1 MTEKPCV
8 LIAEDDE
15 GHARLI
21 MRSLSRAGLDTATV
35 RLKDGQELLDYVYRR
50 ARWVDR
56 EPHDA
61 LAIIADLNMPRL
73 GGFEVLQRLKG
84 DSTLSRI
91 PILVLTTTDNPVE
104 IDRCYSLGAAAYLVK
119 PVDYGMFADTV
130 RRLAEFLE
138 AIRLPGEAKVVE
150 KRHGG

>member
-21 MRSLSRAGLDTATV
+21 LRSLTRAGLHTGTV

-138 AIRLPGEAKVVE
+138 AIRLPGETKVVE